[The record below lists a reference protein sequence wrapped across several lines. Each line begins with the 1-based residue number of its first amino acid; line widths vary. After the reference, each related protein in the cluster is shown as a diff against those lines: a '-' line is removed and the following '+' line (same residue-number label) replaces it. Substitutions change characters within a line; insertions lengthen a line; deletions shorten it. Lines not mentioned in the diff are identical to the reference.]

1 MIVSTQIAG
10 YPSTTNIFFA
20 STGSQY
26 AVTTLLLCN
35 TSASATAQVNVYA
48 QSFAG
53 GGALGVVG
61 SLGIGTSTQILNQIS
76 IPPTET
82 FIMDTEKF
90 IMESNDRLDATE
102 VSGNGGIVTCTVSAI
117 VTS

>member
-1 MIVSTQIAG
+1 MIVSTQITGA
-10 YPSTTNIFFA
+10 PQSTNIFFA

-26 AVTTLLLCN
+26 AVTTIILCN

-53 GGALGVVG
+53 GGAIGATG
-61 SLGIGTSTQILNQIS
+61 SLGIGTSTCILNAITL
-76 IPPTET
+76 PPTET
-82 FIMDTEKF
+82 FVMDTEKF
-90 IMESNDRLDATE
+90 ILESNDRLDAQE

-117 VTS
+117 ATS

>member
-1 MIVSTQIAG
+1 MIVSTQITG
-10 YPSTTNIFFA
+10 SPQTTNIFFA

-26 AVTTLLLCN
+26 AVTTIILCN
-35 TSASATAQVNVYA
+35 TSNAATAQVNVYA

-53 GGALGVVG
+53 GGALGVSG
-61 SLGIGTSTQILNQIS
+61 SLGIGTSTLILNSIS

-90 IMESNDRLDATE
+90 ILESNDRLDAQE

-117 VTS
+117 ATS